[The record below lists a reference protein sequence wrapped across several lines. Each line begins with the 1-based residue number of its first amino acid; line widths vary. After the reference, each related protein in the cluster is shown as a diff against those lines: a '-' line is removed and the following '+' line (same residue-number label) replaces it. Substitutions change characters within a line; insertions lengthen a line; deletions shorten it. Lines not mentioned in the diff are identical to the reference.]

1 MLISLFTVREL
12 KTEYFTFVFLKLCSH
27 SFSLS
32 AACGGL
38 LTKLNGTIT
47 TPGWPKEYPPNKNCV
62 WQVVAPTQYRISMQF
77 EAFELEGNEV
87 RDCVCASVSE
97 CVLFYV
103 DRKKDG
109 CLSVYYFSILYVQ
122 VCKYDYVE
130 VRSGLSSD
138 SKLHGKYCG
147 TEVPEVITS
156 QYNNMRIEFKSDN
169 TVSKKGF
176 KAHFFS
182 GKTTMPAL
190 FI

>member
-1 MLISLFTVREL
+1 M
-12 KTEYFTFVFLKLCSH
+12 
-27 SFSLS
+27 
-32 AACGGL
+32 
-38 LTKLNGTIT
+38 
-47 TPGWPKEYPPNKNCV
+47 
-62 WQVVAPTQYRISMQF
+62 
-77 EAFELEGNEV
+77 
-87 RDCVCASVSE
+87 CVCVCEPLIKGESGSR
-97 CVLFYV
+97 L
-103 DRKKDG
+103 
-109 CLSVYYFSILYVQ
+109 Q

-182 GKTTMPAL
+182 GKTPLLGVCACVCVRGVCESVCGVGRLMR
-190 FI
+190 

>member
-1 MLISLFTVREL
+1 MTLEIPAKVHVCKESPT
-12 KTEYFTFVFLKLCSH
+12 
-27 SFSLS
+27 
-32 AACGGL
+32 AC
-38 LTKLNGTIT
+38 I
-47 TPGWPKEYPPNKNCV
+47 
-62 WQVVAPTQYRISMQF
+62 
-77 EAFELEGNEV
+77 
-87 RDCVCASVSE
+87 
-97 CVLFYV
+97 
-103 DRKKDG
+103 
-109 CLSVYYFSILYVQ
+109 Q

-182 GKTTMPAL
+182 GKAACCTC
-190 FI
+190 I